1 MKYILYI
8 DIAENKTDF
17 VGEFFKTISF
27 VKKIRVI

>member
-1 MKYILYI
+1 MKYILNI
-8 DIAENKTDF
+8 DIAENKKDF